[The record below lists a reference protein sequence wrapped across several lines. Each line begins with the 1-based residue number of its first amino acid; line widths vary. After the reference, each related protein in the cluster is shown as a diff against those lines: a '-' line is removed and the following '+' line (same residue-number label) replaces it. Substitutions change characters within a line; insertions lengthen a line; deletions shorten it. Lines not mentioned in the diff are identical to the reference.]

1 MLGAVLPNNNTITE
15 IQNAIIAN
23 AKISSNSSAT
33 FTSSSGNI
41 DLNNNFYSIVCVTTG
56 SNNISVYLPPASS
69 NKSVTIIKIDT
80 GAGKVNIIPS
90 GKDTI
95 NKASYYTLYVQS
107 SVAVLVANIDTWWN
121 TNIPILTAPL
131 PQTAAGVGQVTF
143 VQGVVGSALNFPAGG
158 GTYWAVSMSLAQ
170 NISGTWLCATI
181 PPAWIT
187 ALIGGSGTTFAGA
200 QAGYQWEAEFM
211 RIA

>member
-1 MLGAVLPNNNTITE
+1 MIGVWGTA
-15 IQNAIIAN
+15 
-23 AKISSNSSAT
+23 
-33 FTSSSGNI
+33 
-41 DLNNNFYSIVCVTTG
+41 
-56 SNNISVYLPPASS
+56 
-69 NKSVTIIKIDT
+69 
-80 GAGKVNIIPS
+80 
-90 GKDTI
+90 
-95 NKASYYTLYVQS
+95 
-107 SVAVLVANIDTWWN
+107 AVLVAPPAALFLNGYAPGNSLAAQHYDYIWHSITSEIDNVLSAASITPN
-121 TNIPILTAPL
+121 GAVNNQLITAIQALIAVVASSTQFGVVKVDNATIKATAGVLSTFNGVVPAPL